1 MDLYSVM
8 SYLGVPAVV
17 GVSVL
22 RVWLRYRLHR
32 RAVDRAAVRDL
43 PDLFRAFGAST
54 EAAGETAIGRSSGR
68 APRSGRRQV

>member
-1 MDLYSVM
+1 MDLYAVM

-17 GVSVL
+17 GVPAL

-43 PDLFRAFGAST
+43 PELFRAFGAGT
-54 EAAGETAIGRSSGR
+54 EVAGDAAGRMPRRRGR
-68 APRSGRRQV
+68 AA